1 MFLCKR
7 LNEWNNPPWVPPRP
21 AIVHPSF
28 SQNMKCFNGKHGS
41 VQRLFY
47 YLFLECDK
55 NEHTRTCWSYRSVT
69 IFLKEQEWLFP
80 LSRYEMQKVLWAQNK
95 GGHMGGAYAARSS
108 PCWLLPGSE
117 RCRTPLHPHCTC
129 STNCPQPVFNP
140 GVATET
146 PRPSSVWL
154 GGLLCFFVL
163 FFLPCLQGVL
173 GLPWFGF

>member
-1 MFLCKR
+1 MNGIIHC
-7 LNEWNNPPWVPPRP
+7 EPPP
-21 AIVHPSF
+21 APIVHPSF
-28 SQNMKCFNGKHGS
+28 SSEYEMLQWKARFS
-41 VQRLFY
+41 SETL
-47 YLFLECDK
+47 LLPFLRMWQESTDEDVLVLPLRNHISK
-55 NEHTRTCWSYRSVT
+55 GT

-108 PCWLLPGSE
+108 PCWPLPGSE
-117 RCRTPLHPHCTC
+117 RCRTPLHPHFTC
-129 STNCPQPVFNP
+129 STNFPQPVFNP
-140 GVATET
+140 GVAPET

-163 FFLPCLQGVL
+163 FFLPCFGGIL